1 MQSRSSMLCSVSL
14 AFNMIQALIS
24 RFVIHNGRWY
34 QACPHCFRQLKK
46 KNNDLLICLEHNMQ
60 VPLPW

>member
-1 MQSRSSMLCSVSL
+1 
-14 AFNMIQALIS
+14 MIQALIS
-24 RFVIHNGRWY
+24 RFVTHNGRWY
-34 QACPHCFRQLKK
+34 QACPHCFRQLKQK